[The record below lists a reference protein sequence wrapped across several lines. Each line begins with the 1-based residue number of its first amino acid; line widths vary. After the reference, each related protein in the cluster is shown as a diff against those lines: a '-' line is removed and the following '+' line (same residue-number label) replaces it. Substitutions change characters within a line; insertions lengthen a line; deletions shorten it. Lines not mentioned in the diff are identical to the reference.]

1 MRYFITLIATLCA
14 IATYGNAPLRESY
27 SLNGDWQFFFS
38 REYDSDAANHISL
51 PHTWNDDTAI
61 DGMEYARTTGR
72 YVRQVYIPA
81 EWSNRRLF
89 LRFGG
94 VQSVANVFVN
104 GRHVGEH
111 RGGYTAFTFEI
122 TQRVTFGANNHIS
135 VVVSNAERSDVLPI
149 STDLDLYGGI
159 YRDVEM
165 LVTGQHIISP
175 LHYSSDGVYV
185 EQHKIDKNQASGV
198 VRVFTSTPGQEHVTV
213 NMRIIAPDGYEADSR
228 SVKVSKIDPERG
240 VELEYTI
247 KSPELWSPE
256 KPALYTVEVSLGN
269 ESAPSDYLAI
279 TTGFR
284 SISVSDD
291 NKLCINGEPVAV
303 HGVNLGH
310 DRSGLGTAIGR
321 EQLLEDLALIEDMG
335 ATALRSLN
343 GPHLGDLYAEC
354 DRRGMLVWV
363 DMPFTRHGL
372 ALADVCYYPT
382 EELHRNGKQQLREII
397 AQNYNHPSIVMW
409 GLFSLVWQRGDDV
422 VPYIKEL
429 NDLAHSLDKSR
440 KTVSCSN
447 QDGAINFITDLVSL
461 RQNVGWTKGRFDDVA
476 VWCQQLSSNKA
487 WSALRYGVTY
497 GEEGVITQQCDVI
510 RRAERNTRHLP
521 ERRQRVMHEQ
531 YASIFSEADIFWGVW
546 IDNMFDYSS
555 SRRTYAMN
563 YSGMVDYS
571 HHKKKDVFHLY
582 RTMWNKRRATLHI
595 AERRWTERRDT
606 LQQLTVYCST
616 GQPTLTVGC
625 DTVELRDAGYGRWV
639 ADSVVMRGCV
649 DVHATDA
656 TGRLRDSVMLKV
668 GNVLTPRETQ
678 GPRTL

>member
-1 MRYFITLIATLCA
+1 M
-14 IATYGNAPLRESY
+14 
-27 SLNGDWQFFFS
+27 Q
-38 REYDSDAANHISL
+38 
-51 PHTWNDDTAI
+51 
-61 DGMEYARTTGR
+61 
-72 YVRQVYIPA
+72 
-81 EWSNRRLF
+81 
-89 LRFGG
+89 
-94 VQSVANVFVN
+94 
-104 GRHVGEH
+104 
-111 RGGYTAFTFEI
+111 
-122 TQRVTFGANNHIS
+122 
-135 VVVSNAERSDVLPI
+135 
-149 STDLDLYGGI
+149 
-159 YRDVEM
+159 
-165 LVTGQHIISP
+165 
-175 LHYSSDGVYV
+175 
-185 EQHKIDKNQASGV
+185 
-198 VRVFTSTPGQEHVTV
+198 
-213 NMRIIAPDGYEADSR
+213 
-228 SVKVSKIDPERG
+228 
-240 VELEYTI
+240 
-247 KSPELWSPE
+247 
-256 KPALYTVEVSLGN
+256 
-269 ESAPSDYLAI
+269 
-279 TTGFR
+279 
-284 SISVSDD
+284 
-291 NKLCINGEPVAV
+291 
-303 HGVNLGH
+303 
-310 DRSGLGTAIGR
+310 
-321 EQLLEDLALIEDMG
+321 
-335 ATALRSLN
+335 
-343 GPHLGDLYAEC
+343 
-354 DRRGMLVWV
+354 
-363 DMPFTRHGL
+363 
-372 ALADVCYYPT
+372 
-382 EELHRNGKQQLREII
+382 
-397 AQNYNHPSIVMW
+397 
-409 GLFSLVWQRGDDV
+409 
-422 VPYIKEL
+422 
-429 NDLAHSLDKSR
+429 
-440 KTVSCSN
+440 

-497 GEEGVITQQCDVI
+497 GEEGIITQQCDVI

-563 YSGMVDYS
+563 YSGMVDYT